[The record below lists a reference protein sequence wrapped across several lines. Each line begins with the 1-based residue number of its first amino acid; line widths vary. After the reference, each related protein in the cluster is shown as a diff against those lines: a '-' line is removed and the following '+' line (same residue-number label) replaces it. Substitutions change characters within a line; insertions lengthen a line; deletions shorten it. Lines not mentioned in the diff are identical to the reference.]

1 MDCSVVPLRHD
12 LSLISTTDFFYPL
25 VDDPYMQGKIGC
37 ANVLSD
43 LYAMGI
49 DKCDNMLMILA
60 ASTDMAERERD
71 IVTHELIRGFNDVA
85 VEAETRVTGG
95 QTVMNPWPII
105 GGAAT
110 AVCSE
115 DEFIR
120 PDYLAP
126 GDVMVLTKALGTQPA
141 VNAHQWHA
149 QQNRWW
155 DQAKDVL
162 TPEEVEYAYTSAM
175 HSMARLNRNG
185 AKLMM
190 KYKVHGGTDVTG
202 FGILGHAHNLAAH
215 QKQQV
220 NIELHTLPII
230 KGMKAL
236 DEKVQLFKLMEGYS
250 AETSGG
256 LLVAM
261 PEEDAVKF
269 IADIKDMDGKDA
281 WIIGRVLE
289 NTSGGENKAT
299 IVDDV
304 KVIEV

>member
-1 MDCSVVPLRHD
+1 MDCSIVPLRHD

-60 ASTDMAERERD
+60 ASTDMPERERD

-110 AVCSE
+110 SVCSE

-120 PDYLAP
+120 PDYLEP

-149 QQNRWW
+149 LQNRWW

-162 TPEEVEYAYTSAM
+162 AKEDIDYAYEAAM

-202 FGILGHAHNLAAH
+202 FGILGHAQNLAEH
-215 QKQQV
+215 QKRPV

-236 DEKVQLFKLMEGYS
+236 DDRVQLFKLMEGYS

-256 LLVAM
+256 LLIAL
-261 PEEDAVKF
+261 PEADAEKY
-269 IADIKDMDGKDA
+269 IADIKEMDGKDA
-281 WIIGRVLE
+281 WVIGRVTE
-289 NTSGGENKAT
+289 NTSGEPNNAS
-299 IVDDV
+299 IVADV